1 MPRGDGTGPAGMG
14 AMTGRAAGFCA
25 GHGTPGYANPVP
37 GRGFGMGFGRGRG
50 FRGRGFGGGGF
61 GWQNRFHPS
70 GRPGGMFPGVAFY
83 GYAGPYGKTDPGAER
98 EALRNQAEALQS
110 KLDAVRKRIEEI
122 EKTAD
127 RP

>member
-1 MPRGDGTGPAGMG
+1 MPRGDRTGPAGMG

-25 GHGTPGYANPVP
+25 GHGMPGYANPGP

-61 GWQNRFHPS
+61 GWRNRFYAF
-70 GRPGGMFPGVAFY
+70 GRPGWMYPGVAFY
-83 GYAGPYGKTDPGAER
+83 GYPGPYGDPDPKAER
-98 EALRNQAEALQS
+98 QALNSQAEILQNE
-110 KLDAVRKRIEEI
+110 LDEIRKRIEEI
-122 EKTAD
+122 EKSAD